1 MRTLKHGSYGLDV
14 VRLQLRLDL
23 FPFGYFD
30 DHTAQAVKAFQK
42 AHKLKVDGE
51 VGPNTRTALNLGPV
65 SVATSEP
72 LPSLTFWMNIA
83 LTEKDKA
90 LKKT

>member
-1 MRTLKHGSYGLDV
+1 MRRLKRGSFGLDV

-30 DHTAQAVKAFQK
+30 DHTAQAVMAFQK

-51 VGPNTRTALNLGPV
+51 VGPKTHAALDLGPV
-65 SVATSEP
+65 SVATSAP

-83 LTEKDKA
+83 LTEKDKNIV
-90 LKKT
+90 